1 MRTDEDLIRLLT
13 HVETLLNLETR
24 SDEEKERKL
33 KAIGYMVELFNEQMP
48 KVVSPSK
55 GCGAYRANA

>member
-1 MRTDEDLIRLLT
+1 MRTDEDLIRLFT
-13 HVETLLNLETR
+13 HVEALLNLETR

-55 GCGAYRANA
+55 GCGAYITNA

>member
-1 MRTDEDLIRLLT
+1 MRTDKDLIRLFT

-48 KVVSPSK
+48 QSISVGKE
-55 GCGAYRANA
+55 GGAYITNA